1 MDIGSIIKKLRRA
14 RKITQTQLA
23 KSSGITQTY
32 LSQIENN
39 QKEPTIP
46 TLKLIAESLSVPL
59 PILLFMAIEG
69 KDIPENKREAY
80 DVVSPSV
87 KSLLDTLFS
96 DDK

>member
-1 MDIGSIIKKLRRA
+1 MDIGSIIKKLRKA
-14 RKITQTQLA
+14 RKVTQTQLA

-46 TLKLIAESLSVPL
+46 TLKAIAKSLSTPL
-59 PILLFMAIEG
+59 PILLFMAVESD
-69 KDIPENKREAY
+69 DIPENKRGAFEA
-80 DVVSPSV
+80 VSPSV
-87 KSLLDTLFS
+87 KSLLNTLFS

>member
-1 MDIGSIIKKLRRA
+1 MDIGSIIKKLRKA

-46 TLKLIAESLSVPL
+46 TLKAIAEGLLVPL
-59 PILLFMAIEG
+59 PILLFMAVESD
-69 KDIPENKREAY
+69 DIPENKRGAY
-80 DVVSPSV
+80 NAVSPSV
-87 KSLLDTLFS
+87 TALLDTLFS